1 GYRGDGR
8 SDGEGCIADQSL
20 VIQIVVGLVVSIT
33 GVLMISSWL
42 YWIYRKRNLIKLKEK
57 FFRQNG
63 GLMLQQKLSN
73 SRQER
78 STQELIRIFTSE
90 ELKQATDNYDKS
102 RIVGRGGNG
111 TVYRGILSNNQI
123 VAVKKSNNL
132 VDENQIEQFINEVV
146 ILSQI
151 NHRNVVKLL
160 GCCLETQVP
169 LLVYEFIANDTL
181 FHHIHHSQIRSS
193 DSSISW
199 RIRLRISSET
209 AGVLSYLHS
218 AASVPIIHRDVKTTN
233 ILLDENFTAKVA
245 DFGASRLVPVDQ
257 NQLGTMVQ
265 GTLGYL
271 DPEYLLTSQL
281 TEKSDVYSFG
291 VVLAELITGKKV
303 LCLDQPEEERCLSN
317 FFLSCLRNNRLNE
330 IIDERIVMEG
340 NVEEQIREVANLAKR
355 CLRVKG
361 EERPS
366 MREVAMELDG
376 LMMKNMEKKHPWEN
390 KRDLSHEEES
400 VYLLGEI
407 SSDYNHEFGHG
418 SDTTGEVVT
427 EFVPLEGDEE
437 GEGVLLGSI
446 CFQYPC
452 GNFDVSESKMKTRRL
467 KSKHLCLQETDMLN
481 CSLEMNAQSPPL
493 SRDGVAEG
501 TLSGGEFSSA
511 KKEVRVVVRC
521 GRWYCDPKEAQKV
534 LAEERRGAGVVD
546 LIQAKIK
553 DFSGEICG
561 QIFLAKPA
569 DIWVSWI
576 GASDENGEQPS
587 KDVEAL
593 VGEEDQ
599 REEAQQQ
606 VVFDPVW
613 AA

>member
-1 GYRGDGR
+1 
-8 SDGEGCIADQSL
+8 
-20 VIQIVVGLVVSIT
+20 
-33 GVLMISSWL
+33 MISSWL

-90 ELKQATDNYDKS
+90 ELKQATDNYDKT

-181 FHHIHHSQIRSS
+181 FHHIHHSQICSS

-199 RIRLRISSET
+199 AIRVRISSET

-291 VVLAELITGKKV
+291 VVLVELITGKKV
-303 LCLDQPEEERCLSN
+303 LCLDRPEEERCLAN

-340 NVEEQIREVANLAKR
+340 NVEEQIREVANLANR
-355 CLRVKG
+355 CLRVRG

-376 LMMKNMEKKHPWEN
+376 LIMKNMEKKHPWEN

-407 SSDYNHEFGHG
+407 SSDYNYEFGHG
-418 SDTTGEVVT
+418 SDATAGYDHSMAELHI
-427 EFVPLEGDEE
+427 EMP
-437 GEGVLLGSI
+437 I
-446 CFQYPC
+446 
-452 GNFDVSESKMKTRRL
+452 
-467 KSKHLCLQETDMLN
+467 LN
-481 CSLEMNAQSPPL
+481 
-493 SRDGVAEG
+493 
-501 TLSGGEFSSA
+501 GG
-511 KKEVRVVVRC
+511 R
-521 GRWYCDPKEAQKV
+521 
-534 LAEERRGAGVVD
+534 
-546 LIQAKIK
+546 
-553 DFSGEICG
+553 
-561 QIFLAKPA
+561 
-569 DIWVSWI
+569 
-576 GASDENGEQPS
+576 
-587 KDVEAL
+587 
-593 VGEEDQ
+593 
-599 REEAQQQ
+599 
-606 VVFDPVW
+606 
-613 AA
+613 